1 MEPSISTSREPSW
14 KLETHCS
21 ETGSI
26 RKTQR
31 GLERRGESWSCNS
44 AKFWSFQLFKKPQR
58 SNSPLNS
65 PEFNSLNTDTH
76 KILPTWYTE
85 ELEHTARICVCVQ
98 ITSSIK
104 PQLFSCDTASSNRW
118 RSENDY
124 ILFKVSHYI
133 DLNKISKP
141 VKRKTFK
148 NAICFKQDSMKTVSE
163 TLQTLRLV
171 GTDVISFAMDVDE
184 R

>member
-1 MEPSISTSREPSW
+1 MIKWRLSWLHKLSNFNGPSISTSREPSW

-21 ETGSI
+21 KTGSI

-31 GLERRGESWSCNS
+31 GLERRGESWSSNS
-44 AKFWSFQLFKKPQR
+44 TKFWGFQLFKKPQR
-58 SNSPLNS
+58 SNSSLNS
-65 PEFNSLNTDTH
+65 PKFNSLNTDTH

-104 PQLFSCDTASSNRW
+104 PQLFSCDTASSNTW
-118 RSENDY
+118 KSENYY

-141 VKRKTFK
+141 VKRKNILKRHLFQTRLYE
-148 NAICFKQDSMKTVSE
+148 DS
-163 TLQTLRLV
+163 
-171 GTDVISFAMDVDE
+171 
-184 R
+184 